1 VGATSADPVVASPI
15 IVTLEKV
22 RQVVSAT
29 QDAVIGV
36 SLDGRVL
43 WRYPFPGGNGSTT
56 PVLSDDTIVVSSP
69 DGMVAIKPSL
79 RDGAWTAE
87 AIWNT
92 KDVSMYLS
100 NPVVVQG
107 TLYGLSTRSRGQ
119 FFAIDAKT
127 GGVLWLGSPREAE
140 NTAVVKSG
148 NLLFLLNDDGKL
160 IVAKAS
166 RSGFEPV
173 ARYTVADSATWAQP
187 TISGNRLFV
196 KDVASLSLWTFD

>member
-1 VGATSADPVVASPI
+1 M
-15 IVTLEKV
+15 
-22 RQVVSAT
+22 SAT
-29 QDAVIGV
+29 QDSVIGV

-43 WRYPFPGGNGSTT
+43 WRYPWQGGNGSTT
-56 PVLSDDTIVVSSP
+56 PVLSGDTIVVGSP
-69 DGMVAIKPSL
+69 DGVAAIKPSV
-79 RDGAWTAE
+79 RDGSWVVE
-87 AIWNT
+87 AVWNT
-92 KDVSMYLS
+92 KAVSMYLS
-100 NPVVVQG
+100 NPVDVAG

-127 GGVLWLGSPREAE
+127 GSVLWLGSPREAE

-166 RSGFEPV
+166 RTRFEPV

-187 TISGNRLFV
+187 TISGNRIFV
-196 KDVASLSLWTFD
+196 KAVTSLSLWTVD